1 MAEVTDP
8 DGVEWSVDRRS
19 FFAPDVVSPDGELT
33 LLLVAIWPL
42 WFIAHWLGVRWVIV
56 IERAGSQVSEE
67 RVRGWGKSHRRIQ
80 EIAESVT
87 AGTQINDL

>member
-1 MAEVTDP
+1 
-8 DGVEWSVDRRS
+8 
-19 FFAPDVVSPDGELT
+19 
-33 LLLVAIWPL
+33 
-42 WFIAHWLGVRWVIV
+42 VIV